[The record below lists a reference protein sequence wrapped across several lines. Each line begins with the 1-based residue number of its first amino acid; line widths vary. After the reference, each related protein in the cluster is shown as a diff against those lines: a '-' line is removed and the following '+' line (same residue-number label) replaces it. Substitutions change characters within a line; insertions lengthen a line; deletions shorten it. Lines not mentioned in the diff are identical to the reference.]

1 MAFIPEV
8 FETCE
13 QICEVEIAFTGN
25 EMDLVVAGIVGE
37 PYLADAINSELIEK
51 AIYPIRDQMRMVGS
65 ERPAQILGWNLI
77 EVLSKLFNGMGYVVY
92 FGPVGF
98 EVQVLE
104 QDSLSGVGTVLADS
118 FQTLDRG
125 LFSLGYV
132 T

>member
-25 EMDLVVAGIVGE
+25 EMDFVVAGIVGE

-65 ERPAQILGWNLI
+65 APLRRTCLLRVSAQLKG
-77 EVLSKLFNGMGYVVY
+77 
-92 FGPVGF
+92 
-98 EVQVLE
+98 
-104 QDSLSGVGTVLADS
+104 
-118 FQTLDRG
+118 
-125 LFSLGYV
+125 
-132 T
+132 